1 MPPHPSRFSEDDPYL
16 HQVREIALALPGA
29 QEKLSHG
36 RPTFFTVKV
45 FAMYG
50 AVVKGDHASQAL
62 ARSVVILPE
71 ASEREA
77 LLADPRFAV
86 PGYVGA
92 YGWLALDLT
101 RDIPDWKEVAELVDA
116 SYRSTAPASLVHQ
129 LNRG

>member
-1 MPPHPSRFSEDDPYL
+1 M
-16 HQVREIALALPGA
+16 IAAASGSA
-29 QEKLSHG
+29 
-36 RPTFFTVKV
+36 
-45 FAMYG
+45 
-50 AVVKGDHASQAL
+50 AVA
-62 ARSVVILPE
+62 E

-101 RDIPDWKEVAELVDA
+101 RGIPDWKEVAELVDA